1 MASILCYEAEAAKG
15 LVRNMKVISFENDM
29 DSLKLAMTHK
39 NRFEYLRHSG
49 PDAVL
54 ARGTW
59 QSRQYPGLSW
69 DLHVGDFW
77 QLASKASAAP
87 DIIYYDFFSQKTNPD
102 SWELESFDKLFSY
115 CDPKKS
121 AQLFTYCSSTTMRV
135 ALLNAGFY
143 VANGEGTGSKKETIV
158 ALSPGFPTPC
168 PYPLVGHEWLE
179 RWRRSS
185 KKFPDGL
192 TAEQQAE
199 VEKRIEGHAQFSV

>member
-1 MASILCYEAEAAKG
+1 
-15 LVRNMKVISFENDM
+15 
-29 DSLKLAMTHK
+29 
-39 NRFEYLRHSG
+39 
-49 PDAVL
+49 VL

-135 ALLNAGFY
+135 ALLNSGFY

-158 ALSPGFPTPC
+158 ALSPGFPSPC
-168 PYPLVGHEWLE
+168 PYPLVGQEWLE

-192 TAEQQAE
+192 TPEQQAA
-199 VEKRIEGHAQFSV
+199 VEKRIEGHPQFSAG